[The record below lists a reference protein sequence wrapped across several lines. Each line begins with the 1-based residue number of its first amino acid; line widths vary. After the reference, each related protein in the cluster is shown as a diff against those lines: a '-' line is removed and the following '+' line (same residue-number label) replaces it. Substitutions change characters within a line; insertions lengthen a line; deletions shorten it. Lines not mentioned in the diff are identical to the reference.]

1 MVLGLFNYRCVFR
14 NLRIGVVDGKEK
26 PRYESAN
33 HFFLFFLQVKPE
45 FERREKRTYDIF
57 RAIEYKTQV
66 VAGINYF
73 IKVCMFYKRDY
84 SVVKQYR

>member
-1 MVLGLFNYRCVFR
+1 MLEATLE
-14 NLRIGVVDGKEK
+14 IGKK
-26 PRYESAN
+26 
-33 HFFLFFLQVKPE
+33 VKPE

-73 IKVCMFYKRDY
+73 IKVCQPEHLLE
-84 SVVKQYR
+84 S